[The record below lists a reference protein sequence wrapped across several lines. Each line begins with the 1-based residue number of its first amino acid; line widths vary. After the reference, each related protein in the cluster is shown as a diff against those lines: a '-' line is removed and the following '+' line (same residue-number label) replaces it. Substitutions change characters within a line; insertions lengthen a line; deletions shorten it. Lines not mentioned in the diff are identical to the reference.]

1 MVMRDYLGVY
11 EETGMVEDINTGDNP
26 FTDQREPAIIGQGY
40 FRLEPLSYLIDN
52 PVQIELIGTNYENHG
67 KLDVN
72 IVPVDENGNE
82 EIPDEDVP
90 DQPEDL
96 LNRRIDYLVQISQAK
111 DLPSNFCKDV
121 FVEYQI
127 YLEEEKYRTE
137 VVPGKNRDPE
147 FKYQKHHTQ
156 SVVTENFLKYI
167 KDECL
172 TFKVFG
178 FPDVK
183 KQPDASAQARE
194 AAKKKLQNK
203 ASANAAIM
211 GQ

>member
-1 MVMRDYLGVY
+1 LTAHNPNDKALISNLANYEFEERNYDIEVKVNNLDTEEQYIWDRHKFKDRLMVMRDYLGVY
-11 EETGMVEDINTGDNP
+11 EETGMVEDKTGDNP

-82 EIPDEDVP
+82 DILDEDVP
-90 DQPEDL
+90 DQPEDM
-96 LNRRIDYLVQISQAK
+96 LNRRIDFLVQISQAK

-127 YLEEEKYRTE
+127 YLEEEKYRT
-137 VVPGKNRDPE
+137 
-147 FKYQKHHTQ
+147 
-156 SVVTENFLKYI
+156 
-167 KDECL
+167 
-172 TFKVFG
+172 
-178 FPDVK
+178 
-183 KQPDASAQARE
+183 
-194 AAKKKLQNK
+194 
-203 ASANAAIM
+203 
-211 GQ
+211 